1 MTEQTIAG
9 NEPLWL
15 RDSDRDIKE
24 KIDAAATT
32 TESRTEAIRRLI
44 RDAPSPNEHESG
56 RKRHLQAEYAVVIEV
71 APFTAT
77 VIGNRLWQVAEHLP
91 DVLESECRWLARRFH
106 QYASAAKEGDFQN
119 DDSRSASATTR
130 SGGATIEMRLSEFE
144 CRAIGNRLQMCGTL
158 YESEQTYGHEAD
170 QLKGRFH
177 EHICKRP

>member
-44 RDAPSPNEHESG
+44 RDAPSPQEHESG

-91 DVLESECRWLARRFH
+91 DVLETECKWLARRFH
-106 QYASAAKEGDFQN
+106 QYASDANDGD
-119 DDSRSASATTR
+119 S
-130 SGGATIEMRLSEFE
+130 IEVRLSEFE

-158 YESEQTYGHEAD
+158 YESDQTYGHEAD

-177 EHICKRP
+177 QHICKRP